1 MKVYDFVGTNLLI
14 NMFNGAIKRMLT
26 SSWALYFGQ
35 FGGGKRDYT
44 FFDGHLVPIACK
56 FSYVFK

>member
-44 FFDGHLVPIACK
+44 FF
-56 FSYVFK
+56 